1 MIKRENNLTA
11 WTVLAVT
18 GTAQAF
24 SGLGASLPMIRAEA
38 QDSAGCERMRA
49 GYRPAAALAFG
60 AAGALSYLS
69 GSWVPLLAS
78 VATGYAFMTVSERA
92 MPTNL
97 QREPVV
103 TLLGGRSLTS
113 DIADLGLTR
122 PYQTAPTPAL
132 DAAPRY
138 APPKNVGGGTSIQ
151 FAGDGRMQVF

>member
-1 MIKRENNLTA
+1 MIRKEDNLTA

-78 VATGYAFMTVSERA
+78 VATGYAFMAVSESA
-92 MPTNL
+92 MPINL
-97 QREPVV
+97 RREPVI

-113 DIADLGLTR
+113 DVADLGLTR
-122 PYQTAPTPAL
+122 PYQNAPSPAL

-151 FAGDGRMQVF
+151 FAGSGNMQVF

>member
-1 MIKRENNLTA
+1 MIRRENNLTA

-38 QDSAGCERMRA
+38 QDPAGCERMRA

-92 MPTNL
+92 MPIHM
-97 QREPVV
+97 QREPVI
-103 TLLGGRSLTS
+103 TLLGGRSLTA

-132 DAAPRY
+132 EAAPRY
-138 APPKNVGGGTSIQ
+138 ASPKPVGGGTSLQ
-151 FAGDGRMQVF
+151 FSGSGQMQGF